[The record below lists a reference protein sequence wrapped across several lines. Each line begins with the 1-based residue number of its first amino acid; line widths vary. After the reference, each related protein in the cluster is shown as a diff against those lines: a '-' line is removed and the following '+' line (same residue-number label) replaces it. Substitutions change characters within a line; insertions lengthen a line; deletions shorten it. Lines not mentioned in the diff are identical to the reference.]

1 MTGFDGDHMISGMKK
16 FFAVWFV
23 LLASGGLWASEF
35 VQFQISRVLDEP
47 SASTVEVED
56 SKSGQS
62 FYLDQTLVVA
72 MSDIRSAELQERE
85 LSDGRKYQVVVIG
98 LTEEGVSKLKKM
110 TTDWAN
116 KRIGIVV
123 LNELASVSVIRESM
137 VISSTLDIVGIP
149 EKKAH
154 ELIKAVNEHKQ
165 NASAAGK

>member
-1 MTGFDGDHMISGMKK
+1 MISGMKK
-16 FFAVWFV
+16 FFIAWFV
-23 LLASGGLWASEF
+23 LLVTGGLGASEF

-47 SASTVEVED
+47 SAGTVEVED

-62 FYLDQTLVVA
+62 FYLDRTLVVG
-72 MSDIRSAELQERE
+72 MSDIRSAELEERE
-85 LSDGRKYQVVVIG
+85 LSDGHKYPVVVIG
-98 LTEEGVSKLKKM
+98 LTDEGVSKLKKL

-123 LNELASVSVIRESM
+123 LNELASVPVIRDSM
-137 VISSTLDIVGIP
+137 AVTSTLDIVGIP

-165 NASAAGK
+165 KASASGK